1 MSTSVTP
8 TNSNQLLV
16 VGELHY
22 HVMMSMHH
30 VFVCLAW
37 MMSSVVSIA
46 VILVAGVLVLVAVA
60 ALVCVVWFR
69 RRKEC
74 KRRE

>member
-1 MSTSVTP
+1 
-8 TNSNQLLV
+8 
-16 VGELHY
+16 
-22 HVMMSMHH
+22 MMSIHYCKF
-30 VFVCLAW
+30 VFVCLCVL
-37 MMSSVVSIA
+37 MSSVVSIA

-74 KRRE
+74 KRRLKNCAFQVAL

>member
-1 MSTSVTP
+1 
-8 TNSNQLLV
+8 
-16 VGELHY
+16 
-22 HVMMSMHH
+22 
-30 VFVCLAW
+30 
-37 MMSSVVSIA
+37 MSSVISIA

-74 KRRE
+74 KRREKKLRLPSCTIS